1 MYFEFAV
8 NKINNLKRRQAIS
21 MINTILVEYVIFLID
36 VIKYLLTLLL
46 GKNLFKNLSDEP
58 VKKEYQKLQVDE
70 LPIFDVPEKLD
81 YKLLLKEYQDS
92 HGKELK
98 PVKQRKDKPAIPKDV
113 VCPKCG
119 APHMYLYDNN
129 GGRGQYLCKICRTP
143 FHAKN
148 HYQKSVI
155 LRCPHCSKTLEKVK
169 DRKDFYVYK
178 CKNNSCSFYQ
188 RNLSSMTK
196 AEKEDFKKNP
206 GKYKVRYIFREF
218 TFDFVPLSKKSPV
231 TTKVSLPRIMIS
243 SYTLGLV
250 LTYYVNYGLSSRKT
264 AALLYD
270 VHGIKMSHQA
280 VLNYVNSVSSVVKP
294 FVDGYNYSL
303 SDSFCGDETYIKVN
317 GKWNYIFFFFDAVKK
332 IILSYRVSPH
342 RDTETAVKAI
352 DDVLTKLKEIPKDL
366 NLITDGNPI
375 YLLAQHFFAGH
386 GINFD
391 VTQVI
396 GLTNEDEV
404 SKEYRPLK
412 QIIER
417 LNRTFKGNYRT
428 TTGFGS
434 SDGSVAFVTMFVA
447 YFNFLRP
454 HSALEGKVPVVLK
467 ELESMPTMP
476 DRWCK
481 FIELSQNY
489 CLLQASA

>member
-1 MYFEFAV
+1 
-8 NKINNLKRRQAIS
+8 
-21 MINTILVEYVIFLID
+21 
-36 VIKYLLTLLL
+36 
-46 GKNLFKNLSDEP
+46 
-58 VKKEYQKLQVDE
+58 
-70 LPIFDVPEKLD
+70 
-81 YKLLLKEYQDS
+81 
-92 HGKELK
+92 
-98 PVKQRKDKPAIPKDV
+98 
-113 VCPKCG
+113 
-119 APHMYLYDNN
+119 
-129 GGRGQYLCKICRTP
+129 
-143 FHAKN
+143 
-148 HYQKSVI
+148 
-155 LRCPHCSKTLEKVK
+155 
-169 DRKDFYVYK
+169 
-178 CKNNSCSFYQ
+178 
-188 RNLSSMTK
+188 
-196 AEKEDFKKNP
+196 
-206 GKYKVRYIFREF
+206 
-218 TFDFVPLSKKSPV
+218 
-231 TTKVSLPRIMIS
+231 
-243 SYTLGLV
+243 
-250 LTYYVNYGLSSRKT
+250 
-264 AALLYD
+264 
-270 VHGIKMSHQA
+270 MSHQA

-489 CLLQASA
+489 CLSQASA